1 MCCWFFVTLE
11 VVLDNYIRDLNLFRG
26 WLVNTA
32 LIVGVSWVDMHKLA
46 NKEMLSSMK
55 DSGILTGD
63 IEYMMKVW

>member
-1 MCCWFFVTLE
+1 MLE